1 MGRRNAIDEWLSLAG
16 RLVGLMGLA
25 AFGVKWVLTG
35 QTEPVLVSAFGV
47 LYGISK
53 AGQAAAT
60 LRDRAPSE
68 PSTAADPPL
77 GGRELPADAERRS

>member
-1 MGRRNAIDEWLSLAG
+1 MHHAIDEWLSLAG
-16 RLVGLMGLA
+16 RLVGLVGLA
-25 AFGVKWVLTG
+25 AFGVKWIATG

-60 LRDRAPSE
+60 LRDKSGLAP
-68 PSTAADPPL
+68 PSDSGLPS
-77 GGRELPADAERRS
+77 GVHDRPADLERRP